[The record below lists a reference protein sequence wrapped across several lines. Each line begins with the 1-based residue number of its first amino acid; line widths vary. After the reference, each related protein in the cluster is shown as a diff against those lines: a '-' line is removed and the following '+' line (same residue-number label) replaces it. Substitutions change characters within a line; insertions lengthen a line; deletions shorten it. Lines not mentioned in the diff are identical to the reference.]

1 MISDRGG
8 TYFAAAGFPTQN
20 IIMRGQGL
28 DSYLLE
34 DTLMNNLVTIDARGL
49 ACPQP
54 VLATKKALEKGIPGP
69 LTVLVDNSTSKENVM
84 RFARNQGCE
93 VKIQESEP
101 EQFQITI
108 VKCDEP
114 VEPAAQ
120 EELLPC
126 PMPETLP
133 VKNVVYIG
141 NNCMGR
147 GDDELG
153 AKLMRGF
160 LRTMID
166 STPLPWRMVFINSGV
181 KLTTIDEEAVEA
193 ISLLEEKGVEVL
205 SCGTCLE
212 HFNLKDKLAAGKVTN
227 MFEIIETLNS
237 ATKVISPN

>member
-1 MISDRGG
+1 
-8 TYFAAAGFPTQN
+8 
-20 IIMRGQGL
+20 
-28 DSYLLE
+28 
-34 DTLMNNLVTIDARGL
+34 MNNLVTIDARGL

-54 VLATKKALEKGIPGP
+54 VLETKKALERGVPGP
-69 LTVLVDNSTSKENVM
+69 LTVLVDNTTSKENVM

-108 VKCDEP
+108 VKCDES
-114 VEPAAQ
+114 VGPAAK

-126 PMPETLP
+126 PMPGTEP
-133 VKNVVYIG
+133 VRNVVYVG

-147 GDDELG
+147 VDDELG
-153 AKLMRGF
+153 AKLMRWF

-212 HFNLKDKLAAGKVTN
+212 HFNLKDKLGTGKVTN

-237 ATKVISPN
+237 ATKVISPA

>member
-1 MISDRGG
+1 
-8 TYFAAAGFPTQN
+8 
-20 IIMRGQGL
+20 
-28 DSYLLE
+28 
-34 DTLMNNLVTIDARGL
+34 MNHPMTIDARGL

-54 VLATKKALEKGIPGP
+54 VLETKKALEKGVPGP
-69 LTVLVDNSTSKENVM
+69 LTVLVDNSTAKENVM

-93 VKIQESEP
+93 VKIQESDP

-108 VKCDEP
+108 LKCDKP
-114 VEPAAQ
+114 VEPSAQ

-126 PMPETLP
+126 PMPGTEP
-133 VKNVVYIG
+133 VRNVVYVG

-181 KLTTIDEEAVEA
+181 KLTTIDQEAVEA

-237 ATKVISPN
+237 ATKVISPD

>member
-1 MISDRGG
+1 
-8 TYFAAAGFPTQN
+8 
-20 IIMRGQGL
+20 
-28 DSYLLE
+28 
-34 DTLMNNLVTIDARGL
+34 MNNLTTIDARGL

-54 VLATKKALEKGIPGP
+54 VLETKKALETGTSGP
-69 LTVLVDNSTSKENVM
+69 LRVLVDNTTSKENVM

-93 VKIQESEP
+93 VEIQESAP
-101 EQFQITI
+101 GQFRITI
-108 VKCDEP
+108 LKCGEP
-114 VEPAAQ
+114 VEPASQ
-120 EELLPC
+120 QELLPC
-126 PMPETLP
+126 PVPEAQP
-133 VKNVVYIG
+133 IRNVVYVG

-181 KLTTIDEEAVEA
+181 KLTTIDQEAVEA

-212 HFNLKDKLAAGKVTN
+212 HFNLKDKLSAGKVTN
-227 MFEIIETLNS
+227 MFEIIESLNS
-237 ATKVISPN
+237 ATKVISPD

>member
-1 MISDRGG
+1 M
-8 TYFAAAGFPTQN
+8 
-20 IIMRGQGL
+20 
-28 DSYLLE
+28 
-34 DTLMNNLVTIDARGL
+34 
-49 ACPQP
+49 
-54 VLATKKALEKGIPGP
+54 
-69 LTVLVDNSTSKENVM
+69 VLVDNSTSKENVM
-84 RFARNQGCE
+84 RFARNKGCE

-108 VKCDEP
+108 LKCDEP
-114 VEPAAQ
+114 PEPSAQ
-120 EELLPC
+120 QELLPC
-126 PMPETLP
+126 PMSETEQ
-133 VKNVVYIG
+133 VRNVVYVG

-181 KLTTIDEEAVEA
+181 KLTTIDQEAAEA
-193 ISLLEEKGVEVL
+193 ISLLEERGVEVL

-212 HFNLKDKLAAGKVTN
+212 HFNLKDKLAAGEVTN

-237 ATKVISPN
+237 ATKVISPD

>member
-1 MISDRGG
+1 
-8 TYFAAAGFPTQN
+8 
-20 IIMRGQGL
+20 
-28 DSYLLE
+28 
-34 DTLMNNLVTIDARGL
+34 MNDLFTIDARGL

-54 VLATKKALEKGIPGP
+54 VLETKKALEKGLLGP

-84 RFARNQGCE
+84 RFAVNQGCE

-101 EQFQITI
+101 EHFQITI
-108 VKCDEP
+108 LKCDQP

-120 EELLPC
+120 LEMLPC
-126 PMPETLP
+126 PVPETQHA
-133 VKNVVYIG
+133 KNVIYVG

-166 STPLPWRMVFINSGV
+166 SPPLPWRMIFINSGV
-181 KLTTIDEEAVEA
+181 KLTTIDQEAVEA
-193 ISLLEEKGVEVL
+193 ISLLEERGVEVL

-212 HFNLKDKLAAGKVTN
+212 HFNLKDKLGAGKVTN
-227 MFEIIETLNS
+227 MFEVIETLNS
-237 ATKVISPN
+237 ATKVISPD

>member
-1 MISDRGG
+1 
-8 TYFAAAGFPTQN
+8 
-20 IIMRGQGL
+20 
-28 DSYLLE
+28 
-34 DTLMNNLVTIDARGL
+34 MNNLVTIDARGL

-54 VLATKKALEKGIPGP
+54 VLETKKALEKGGPGP
-69 LTVLVDNSTSKENVM
+69 LTVLVDNTTSKENVM

-108 VKCDEP
+108 LKCDEP
-114 VEPAAQ
+114 VEPAAP

-126 PMPETLP
+126 PMPETEQ
-133 VKNVVYIG
+133 VRNVIYVG

-212 HFNLKDKLAAGKVTN
+212 HFKLKDKLAAGKVTN

-237 ATKVISPN
+237 ATKVISPD